1 MLTDA
6 VKEAIQQAY
15 RRWLDSRG
23 VKARYGQ
30 RLMIAEVARA
40 LAHADSEQTADSTP
54 NAIAVIEAGTGTG
67 KTLAYS
73 VAGIPVAQ
81 ALEKKLVI
89 ATATVALQEQ
99 IVYKDLPDLRA
110 NGGLQFTFALA
121 KGRGRYL
128 CLLKLDNTLAAQ
140 PGSDPTLALYPDE
153 QQMQLDRDT
162 IAVLEKMLDRLGSGA
177 WDGDRDQ
184 WPEQIVEN
192 LWARVSTDHAQCTGR
207 RCAHVRQCSFFKA
220 RDALDDAD
228 VIVTNHDL
236 VLADLALGGGAILP
250 APEDTLYIFD
260 EGHHLPDKARD
271 HFAYSSRVR
280 ATDKWLEQSIKLI
293 AGASADLGGSESLG
307 RQLEVVP
314 SIVHDLRQALSAL
327 RPALE
332 ELLVQGNANEA
343 ARGSAR
349 QGREGRP
356 RRDGGNE
363 RRDGRER
370 ALQYRFEHGLV
381 PEFLRE
387 QAAQLHTAFEE
398 LSERLG
404 RVAAA
409 LEGAIDGGS
418 NIDRD
423 SAERWL
429 PAIALLRSRADANR
443 ELWFHY
449 ARASSDKESS
459 DEKPPRARWLVAHEN
474 SVGGFDIGVHCSPII
489 AANTLM
495 QHLWS
500 RCAGAIVTSATLT
513 ALGKFDRFIVRSGV
527 PREAQ
532 FIAVPSPFDHAAA
545 GVLSVPAMRADPTD
559 PQQHTEMLVEML
571 PQLLNRAEGS
581 LVLFASRK
589 QMQDVFAA
597 LDAQWQQLIL
607 LQDTLSKHE
616 LLNRHRACIDGGSGS
631 IIFGL
636 ASFAEGVDLPGDYCR
651 HVVIAKIPF
660 AVPDE
665 PVEAALA
672 EWIET
677 RGGNPFMEI
686 AVPDAALKL
695 VQASGRLLRSET
707 DSGRITLLDN
717 RIVSKRYGRAMLDSL
732 PPFRRE
738 IVRSP

>member
-6 VKEAIQQAY
+6 VKESIQQAY
-15 RRWLDSRG
+15 RRWLESRG
-23 VKARYGQ
+23 MKARYGQ

-40 LAHADSEQTADSTP
+40 LAHAEASERC
-54 NAIAVIEAGTGTG
+54 AIAVIEAGTGTG

-99 IVYKDLPDLRA
+99 IVFKDLPDLQQ
-110 NGGLQFTFALA
+110 NSGLQFTFALA

-128 CLLKLDNTLAAQ
+128 CLAKLDTTLATQ
-140 PGSDPTLALYPDE
+140 PGFNPTLALYPDE
-153 QQMQLDRDT
+153 LQLQLDGDT
-162 IAVLEKMLDRLGSGA
+162 INVLERMLDRLANGE

-184 WPEQIVEN
+184 WPEQIAEN

-207 RCAHVRQCSFFKA
+207 RCPHVRQCSFFKA
-220 RDALDDAD
+220 RDAIDDVD

-250 APEDTLYIFD
+250 APEDTLYVFD

-271 HFAYSSRVR
+271 HFAYSSRLR
-280 ATDKWLEQSIKLI
+280 ASDKWLEQSIKLL
-293 AGASADLGGSESLG
+293 ANASAELGAADNIA
-307 RQLEVVP
+307 RQLEAVP
-314 SIVHDLRQALSAL
+314 SIIHDARQLLSAT

-332 ELLVQGNANEA
+332 ELLAASEENAAPRN
-343 ARGSAR
+343 GR
-349 QGREGRP
+349 Q
-356 RRDGGNE
+356 RRDNDA
-363 RRDGRER
+363 RARER
-370 ALQYRFEHGLV
+370 TVQYRFEHGVV
-381 PEFLRE
+381 PDFLRE
-387 QAAQLHTAFEE
+387 QAAQLRAVFEE

-409 LEGAIDGGS
+409 LEDALDGNG
-418 NIDRD
+418 NIERD

-429 PAIALLRSRADANR
+429 PAIAMLRMRADGNR
-443 ELWFHY
+443 ELWFYY
-449 ARASSDKESS
+449 AHAPGDKKSS
-459 DEKPPRARWLVAHEN
+459 DEKPPRARWLALAEN
-474 SVGGFDIGVHCSPII
+474 NNGAFDIALHCSPII
-489 AANTLM
+489 AAETLI
-495 QHLWS
+495 QQLWS

-513 ALGKFDRFIVRSGV
+513 ALGGFERFAVRSGV
-527 PREAQ
+527 PSEAQ
-532 FIAVPSPFDHAAA
+532 FVAVPSPFDYANA
-545 GVLSVPAMRADPTD
+545 GVLNIPAMRADPSD
-559 PQQHTEMLVEML
+559 PTQHTEMVIEML
-571 PQLLNRAEGS
+571 PQLLDRNEGS

-589 QMQDVFAA
+589 QMEQVFAG

-616 LLNRHRACIDGGSGS
+616 LLNRHRACIDASSGS
-631 IIFGL
+631 VIFGL
-636 ASFAEGVDLPGDYCR
+636 ASFAEGVDLPGNYCR
-651 HVVIAKIPF
+651 HVIIAKIPF
-660 AVPDE
+660 AVPDD
-665 PVEAALA
+665 PIEAALA
-672 EWIET
+672 EWIES

-707 DSGRITLLDN
+707 DSGRITLLDR
-717 RIVSKRYGRAMLDSL
+717 RIVSKQYGRAMLDSL

-738 IVRSP
+738 IAH

>member
-6 VKEAIQQAY
+6 VKEAIQQSY
-15 RRWLDSRG
+15 RRWLDSKG

-40 LAHADSEQTADSTP
+40 LANADAESDASGDKNP
-54 NAIAVIEAGTGTG
+54 IAVIEAGTGTG

-99 IVYKDLPDLRA
+99 IVFKDLPDLLR

-128 CLLKLDNTLAAQ
+128 CLLKLDNTLAAN
-140 PGSDPTLALYPDE
+140 PGNDPTLALYPDE
-153 QQMQLDRDT
+153 LQFQLDRSTVEVLDKM
-162 IAVLEKMLDRLGSGA
+162 IAQLGSGD

-184 WPEQIVEN
+184 WPEQIEDN

-207 RCAHVRQCSFFKA
+207 RCPHVRQCSFFKA
-220 RDALDDAD
+220 RDALGDAD

-250 APEDTLYIFD
+250 PPEDTLYVFD

-271 HFAYSSRVR
+271 HFAYSSRLR

-293 AGASADLGGSESLG
+293 ASAAADLHGSDSLS
-307 RQLEVVP
+307 RNLEVIP
-314 SIVHDLRQALSAL
+314 SIIHDLRQSLSAL

-332 ELLVQGNANEA
+332 EILVEASENAIE
-343 ARGSAR
+343 SASSR
-349 QGREGRP
+349 SMRFSSNQRRE
-356 RRDGGNE
+356 NVNH
-363 RRDGRER
+363 
-370 ALQYRFEHGLV
+370 RFEHGVV
-381 PEFLRE
+381 PEFLRD
-387 QAAQLHTAFEE
+387 QAEQLHTAFEE
-398 LSERLG
+398 LDERLG
-404 RVAAA
+404 RAAAA
-409 LEGAIDGGS
+409 LEGAIDGDS
-418 NIDRD
+418 QIDRD
-423 SAERWL
+423 EAERWL
-429 PAIALLRSRADANR
+429 PAIAMLRSRADANR

-449 ARASSDKESS
+449 ARAPIDAATS

-474 SVGGFDIGVHCSPII
+474 SMGGVDIALHCSPII

-500 RCAGAIVTSATLT
+500 RCAGAIVTSATMT
-513 ALGKFDRFIVRSGV
+513 ALGSFERFIVRSGV

-532 FIAVPSPFDHAAA
+532 FAAVPSPFDHASA
-545 GVLSVPAMRADPTD
+545 GLLVVPPMRADPTD
-559 PQQHTEMLVEML
+559 PQQHTDMLISML
-571 PQLLNRAEGS
+571 PQLIDRKEGT

-589 QMQDVFAA
+589 QMQDVYAA
-597 LDAQWQQLIL
+597 LDSSWQQLIL
-607 LQDTLSKHE
+607 QQDTLSKHE
-616 LLNRHRACIDGGSGS
+616 LLNRHRAVIDGGSGS

-636 ASFAEGVDLPGDYCR
+636 ASFAEGVDLPGNYCR
-651 HVVIAKIPF
+651 HVIIAKIPF

-672 EWIET
+672 EWIES

-695 VQASGRLLRSET
+695 VQASGRLLRSES
-707 DSGRITLLDN
+707 DSGRITLLDR
-717 RIVSKRYGRAMLDSL
+717 RIVTKAYGRAMLDSL
-732 PPFRRE
+732 PPFKRE
-738 IVRSP
+738 ISR

>member
-15 RRWLDSRG
+15 RRWLESRN

-40 LAHADSEQTADSTP
+40 LSNADLESDAAAEKSP
-54 NAIAVIEAGTGTG
+54 IAVIEAGTGTG

-99 IVYKDLPDLRA
+99 IVYKDLPDLRQ
-110 NGGLQFTFALA
+110 NGGLQFTFSLA

-128 CLLKLDNTLAAQ
+128 CLLKLDNTLASN

-153 QQMQLDRDT
+153 LQAQVDGATMQVLDNM
-162 IAVLEKMLDRLGSGA
+162 IGKLGSGD

-184 WPEQIVEN
+184 WPEQIDDT

-220 RDALDDAD
+220 RDALADAD

-250 APEDTLYIFD
+250 PPEDTLYIFD

-271 HFAYSSRVR
+271 HFACTSRVR
-280 ATDKWLEQSIKLI
+280 STDKWLEQSIKLI
-293 AGASADLGGSESLG
+293 ASASADLSGSDSLS
-307 RQLEVVP
+307 RNLEVIP
-314 SIVHDLRQALSAL
+314 SIIHELRQGLATV

-332 ELLVQGNANEA
+332 TLLSEGNDND
-343 ARGSAR
+343 STR
-349 QGREGRP
+349 Q
-356 RRDGGNE
+356 RRDRQDNW
-363 RRDGRER
+363 RER
-370 ALQYRFEHGLV
+370 TLQYRFENGIV
-381 PEFLRE
+381 PEFLQE
-387 QAAQLHTAFEE
+387 AAAQLHTAFEE
-398 LSERLG
+398 LEERLG
-404 RVAAA
+404 RAATA
-409 LEGAIDGGS
+409 LEDAIDASS
-418 NIDRD
+418 NIERD
-423 SAERWL
+423 EAERWL
-429 PAIALLRSRADANR
+429 PAIAMLRARADANR

-449 ARASSDKESS
+449 ARDGA

-474 SVGGFDIGVHCSPII
+474 NIGGFDISLHCSPII
-489 AANTLM
+489 AAHTLM

-500 RCAGAIVTSATLT
+500 RCAGAIVTSATIT
-513 ALGKFDRFIVRSGV
+513 ALGSFERFIVRSGV

-532 FIAVPSPFDHAAA
+532 FIAVPSPFDHASA
-545 GVLSVPAMRADPTD
+545 GVLAVPPMRADPAD
-559 PQQHTEMLVEML
+559 PQQHTDMVIAML
-571 PQLLNRAEGS
+571 PQLFDRNEGT

-589 QMQDVFAA
+589 QLQEVFAA
-597 LDAQWQQLIL
+597 LDPQWQQMIL
-607 LQDTLSKHE
+607 QQDTLSKHE
-616 LLNRHRACIDGGSGS
+616 LLNRHRACIDGGNGS

-636 ASFAEGVDLPGDYCR
+636 ASFAEGVDLPGNYCR
-651 HVVIAKIPF
+651 HVIIAKIPF

-672 EWIET
+672 EWIES

-707 DSGRITLLDN
+707 DSGRITLLDR
-717 RIVSKRYGRAMLDSL
+717 RIVSKPYGRVMLNSL
-732 PPFRRE
+732 PPFKRDISR
-738 IVRSP
+738 

>member
-1 MLTDA
+1 MLTEA
-6 VKEAIQQAY
+6 VKESIQQAY
-15 RRWLDSRG
+15 RRWLESRG

-40 LAHADSEQTADSTP
+40 FANADADPNVASDKSATA
-54 NAIAVIEAGTGTG
+54 AIEAGTGTG

-99 IVYKDLPDLRA
+99 IVYKDLPDLRQ

-128 CLLKLDNTLAAQ
+128 CLLKLDNTLASSPKA
-140 PGSDPTLALYPDE
+140 DPALALYPDE
-153 QQMQLDRDT
+153 LQMQLDSDT
-162 IAVLEKMLDRLGSGA
+162 IVVLEKMLDQLGSGA

-207 RCAHVRQCSFFKA
+207 RCPHVRQCSFFKA
-220 RDALDDAD
+220 RDALNDAD

-236 VLADLALGGGAILP
+236 VLADLALGGGVILP
-250 APEDTLYIFD
+250 APEDTLYVFD

-271 HFAYSSRVR
+271 HFAYSSRLR

-293 AGASADLGGSESLG
+293 AGASADLGASDSIA

-314 SIVHDLRQALSAL
+314 SIIHDLRQTLSAV

-332 ELLVQGNANEA
+332 ALLAEGNDSE
-343 ARGSAR
+343 SAR
-349 QGREGRP
+349 SRP
-356 RRDGGNE
+356 RRDD
-363 RRDGRER
+363 RRER
-370 ALQYRFEHGLV
+370 SLQYRFQHGIV

-387 QAAQLHTAFEE
+387 HAAQLHSAFEE

-409 LEGAIDGGS
+409 LEDAIDGGS
-418 NIDRD
+418 NVDRD

-449 ARASSDKESS
+449 ARASGDEKTGG

-474 SVGGFDIGVHCSPII
+474 NVGGFDIGVHCSPII

-513 ALGKFDRFIVRSGV
+513 ALGKFDRFITRSGV

-532 FIAVPSPFDHAAA
+532 CIAVPSPFDHAMA
-545 GVLSVPAMRADPTD
+545 GVLVVPAMQADPTD
-559 PQQHTEMLVEML
+559 PQQHTEMLIDML
-571 PQLLNRAEGS
+571 PQLLDRKEGS

-589 QMQDVFAA
+589 QMQEVFAA
-597 LDAQWQQLIL
+597 LDAPWQQLIL

-616 LLNRHRACIDGGSGS
+616 LLNRHRACIDSGKGS

-672 EWIET
+672 EWIES

-695 VQASGRLLRSET
+695 VQASGRLLRSEA
-707 DSGRITLLDN
+707 DSGRITLLDR
-717 RIVSKRYGRAMLDSL
+717 RIVSKQYGRAMLDSL
-732 PPFRRE
+732 PPFKRDIAR
-738 IVRSP
+738 

>member
-6 VKEAIQQAY
+6 VKEAIQQSY

-40 LAHADSEQTADSTP
+40 LASTADSEHDKSAEEKNSS
-54 NAIAVIEAGTGTG
+54 AIAVIEAGTGTG

-99 IVYKDLPDLRA
+99 IVYKDLPDLRE

-128 CLLKLDNTLAAQ
+128 CLLKLDNTLASN

-153 QQMQLDRDT
+153 LQMQLDRGTMD
-162 IAVLEKMLDRLGSGA
+162 VLEKMIGALGSGA

-184 WPEQIVEN
+184 WPEQVEEA
-192 LWARVSTDHAQCTGR
+192 LWSRVSTDHAQCTGR
-207 RCAHVRQCSFFKA
+207 RCPHVRQCSFFKA
-220 RDALDDAD
+220 RDALGDAD

-250 APEDTLYIFD
+250 SPEDTLYVFD

-271 HFAYSSRVR
+271 HFAYSSRMR

-293 AGASADLGGSESLG
+293 ASASADLSGSDSLS
-307 RQLEVVP
+307 RNLEVIP
-314 SIVHDLRQALSAL
+314 SIIHDLRQTLSAV

-332 ELLVQGNANEA
+332 ALLLEASENAEQSSSRAN
-343 ARGSAR
+343 S
-349 QGREGRP
+349 RP
-356 RRDGGNE
+356 RRDDK
-363 RRDGRER
+363 RRD
-370 ALQYRFEHGLV
+370 AINYRFEHGVV
-381 PEFLRE
+381 PDFLRE
-387 QAAQLHTAFEE
+387 HAAQLHESFGE
-398 LSERLG
+398 LEERLG
-404 RVAAA
+404 RAAAA
-409 LEGAIDGGS
+409 LEDAIDSGS
-418 NIDRD
+418 NVDRD
-423 SAERWL
+423 EAERWL
-429 PAIALLRSRADANR
+429 PAIAMLRSRADSNR

-449 ARASSDKESS
+449 ARAPSDKDTSE
-459 DEKPPRARWLVAHEN
+459 EKPPRARWLVAHEN
-474 SVGGFDIGVHCSPII
+474 TIGSFDIALHCSPII
-489 AANTLM
+489 AASTLM
-495 QHLWS
+495 HHLWS
-500 RCAGAIVTSATLT
+500 RCAGAIVTSATMT
-513 ALGKFDRFIVRSGV
+513 ALGSFERFIVRSGV

-532 FIAVPSPFDHAAA
+532 FAAVPSPFDHASA
-545 GVLSVPAMRADPTD
+545 GVLAVPPMRADPTD
-559 PQQHTEMLVEML
+559 PQQHTDMLISML
-571 PQLLNRAEGS
+571 PQLVDRKEGT

-589 QMQDVFAA
+589 QMQDVYAA
-597 LDAQWQQLIL
+597 LDSQWQQIIL
-607 LQDTLSKHE
+607 QQDTLSKHE
-616 LLNRHRACIDGGSGS
+616 LLNRHRAVIDGGSGS

-636 ASFAEGVDLPGDYCR
+636 ASFAEGVDLPGNYCR
-651 HVVIAKIPF
+651 HVIIAKIPF

-672 EWIET
+672 EWIES

-695 VQASGRLLRSET
+695 VQASGRLLRSES
-707 DSGRITLLDN
+707 DSGRITLLDR
-717 RIVSKRYGRAMLDSL
+717 RIVTKTYGRAMLDSL
-732 PPFRRE
+732 PPFKRDISR
-738 IVRSP
+738 

>member
-6 VKEAIQQAY
+6 VKATIQQTY
-15 RRWLDSRG
+15 RRWLESRG
-23 VKARYGQ
+23 LKARYGQ

-40 LAHADSEQTADSTP
+40 LANADSDDC
-54 NAIAVIEAGTGTG
+54 AIAVVEAGTGTG
-67 KTLAYS
+67 KTLAYA

-99 IVYKDLPDLRA
+99 IVFKDLPDVQQ
-110 NGGLQFTFALA
+110 NGGLSFSFALA

-128 CLLKLDNTLAAQ
+128 CLSKLDNTLAAQ
-140 PGSDPTLALYPDE
+140 PGFNPTLALYPDE
-153 QQMQLDRDT
+153 LQAQLDGDT
-162 IAVLEKMLDRLGSGA
+162 VVVLEKMLDRLGSGA

-184 WPEQIVEN
+184 WPEQIAEP

-220 RDALDDAD
+220 RDTLDAAD

-250 APEDTLYIFD
+250 APEDALYVFD

-271 HFAYSSRVR
+271 HFAYSSRLR
-280 ATDKWLEQSIKLI
+280 ATDKWLEQSIKLL
-293 AGASADLGGSESLG
+293 ASAAAELGAADNMS

-314 SIVHDLRQALSAL
+314 SIIHDLRQMLSAT
-327 RPALE
+327 RAPLE
-332 ELLVQGNANEA
+332 ELLTENENK
-343 ARGSAR
+343 SAR
-349 QGREGRP
+349 NTGRQ
-356 RRDGGNE
+356 RRD
-363 RRDGRER
+363 DMRER
-370 ALQYRFEHGLV
+370 ALQYRFEHGVV

-387 QAAQLHTAFEE
+387 QAAQLRSAFEA

-409 LEGAIDGGS
+409 LEDALDGNS
-418 NIDRD
+418 NIERD

-429 PAIALLRSRADANR
+429 PAIAMLRMRADANR
-443 ELWFHY
+443 ELWFYY
-449 ARASSDKESS
+449 ACAPSDEKNSE
-459 DEKPPRARWLVAHEN
+459 EKPPRARWLAAIEN
-474 SVGGFDIGVHCSPII
+474 NLGSFDIAVHCSPII
-489 AANTLM
+489 AADTLM

-513 ALGKFDRFIVRSGV
+513 ALGNFERFRVRSGV
-527 PREAQ
+527 PDAAQ
-532 FIAVPSPFDHAAA
+532 FVAVPSPFDHARA
-545 GVLSVPAMRADPTD
+545 GVLVIPSMRVDPTD
-559 PQQHTEMLVEML
+559 PQQHTQMVIAML
-571 PQLLNRAEGS
+571 PQLLDRSEGT

-589 QMQDVFAA
+589 QMQEVFEA
-597 LDAQWQQLIL
+597 LDAPLQQIIL
-607 LQDTLSKHE
+607 LQDTLSKQE
-616 LLNRHRACIDGGSGS
+616 LLNRHRTCIDSGSGS
-631 IIFGL
+631 VIFGL
-636 ASFAEGVDLPGDYCR
+636 ASFAEGVDLPGNYCR
-651 HVVIAKIPF
+651 HVIIAKIPF

-707 DSGRITLLDN
+707 DSGRITLLDR
-717 RIVSKRYGRAMLDSL
+717 RIVSKQYGRAMLDSL
-732 PPFRRE
+732 PPFKRE
-738 IVRSP
+738 IA

>member
-6 VKEAIQQAY
+6 VKEAIQQSY
-15 RRWLDSRG
+15 RRWLDSKG

-40 LAHADSEQTADSTP
+40 LANADSEVDADADKNP
-54 NAIAVIEAGTGTG
+54 IAVIEAGTGTG

-81 ALEKKLVI
+81 ALDKKLVI

-99 IVYKDLPDLRA
+99 IVFKDLPDLLR
-110 NGGLQFTFALA
+110 NGGLQFSFALA

-128 CLLKLDNTLAAQ
+128 CLLKLDNTLASN
-140 PGSDPTLALYPDE
+140 PGNDPTLALYPDE
-153 QQMQLDRDT
+153 LQFQLDRGTVD
-162 IAVLEKMLDRLGSGA
+162 VLDKMIEQLGSGA

-184 WPEQIVEN
+184 WPEQIEDN

-207 RCAHVRQCSFFKA
+207 RCPHVRQCSFFKA
-220 RDALDDAD
+220 RDALGDAD

-250 APEDTLYIFD
+250 PPEDTLYVFD

-271 HFAYSSRVR
+271 HFAYSSRLR

-293 AGASADLGGSESLG
+293 ASASADLDGSDSLA
-307 RQLEVVP
+307 RNLEVVP
-314 SIVHDLRQALSAL
+314 SIIHDLRQTLSAL

-332 ELLVQGNANEA
+332 ELLAEQGERESQRFPSRNS
-343 ARGSAR
+343 SAT
-349 QGREGRP
+349 Q
-356 RRDGGNE
+356 RRDS
-363 RRDGRER
+363 
-370 ALQYRFEHGLV
+370 LTYRFEHGVV

-387 QAAQLHTAFEE
+387 QAEQLHTAFDE
-398 LSERLG
+398 LGERLG
-404 RVAAA
+404 RAAA
-409 LEGAIDGGS
+409 TLESAIDGDS
-418 NIDRD
+418 QIDRD
-423 SAERWL
+423 EAERWL
-429 PAIALLRSRADANR
+429 PAIAMLRARADSNR

-449 ARASSDKESS
+449 ARAPIDAATS

-474 SVGGFDIGVHCSPII
+474 NIGGLDIALHCSPII

-500 RCAGAIVTSATLT
+500 RCAGAIVTSATMT
-513 ALGKFDRFIVRSGV
+513 ALGSFDRFIVRSGV

-532 FIAVPSPFDHAAA
+532 FVAVPSPFDHASA
-545 GVLSVPAMRADPTD
+545 GVLAVPPMRADPTD
-559 PQQHTEMLVEML
+559 PQQHTDMLISML
-571 PQLLNRAEGS
+571 PQLIDRKEGT

-589 QMQDVFAA
+589 QMQDVYAA
-597 LDAQWQQLIL
+597 LDASWQQSIL
-607 LQDTLSKHE
+607 QQDTLSKHE
-616 LLNRHRACIDGGSGS
+616 LLNRHRAVIDGSSGS

-651 HVVIAKIPF
+651 HVIIAKIPF

-672 EWIET
+672 EWIES

-695 VQASGRLLRSET
+695 VQASGRLLRSES
-707 DSGRITLLDN
+707 DSGRITLLDR
-717 RIVSKRYGRAMLDSL
+717 RIVTKAYGRAILDSL
-732 PPFRRE
+732 PPFQRE
-738 IVRSP
+738 ISR

>member
-6 VKEAIQQAY
+6 VKDIIQQAY
-15 RRWLDSRG
+15 RSWLDSRG

-40 LAHADSEQTADSTP
+40 LANADADALVQHS
-54 NAIAVIEAGTGTG
+54 AIAVIEAGTGTG

-99 IVYKDLPDLRA
+99 IVYKDLPDLRQ

-128 CLLKLDNTLAAQ
+128 CLLKLDNTLAAN
-140 PGSDPTLALYPDE
+140 PGADPALALYPDE
-153 QQMQLDRDT
+153 LQAQLDRDT
-162 IAVLEKMLDRLGSGA
+162 TAVLEKMLDQLGDGS

-184 WPEQIVEN
+184 WPEQIAET

-207 RCAHVRQCSFFKA
+207 RCPHVRQCSFFKA
-220 RDALDDAD
+220 RDALGDAD

-250 APEDTLYIFD
+250 APEETLYVFD

-271 HFAYSSRVR
+271 HFACSSRLR
-280 ATDKWLEQSIKLI
+280 ATDKWLEQSIKLL
-293 AGASADLGGSESLG
+293 AGASADLGGSDSLA
-307 RQLEVVP
+307 RNLEVVP
-314 SIVHDLRQALSAL
+314 SLIHELRQALSAL

-332 ELLVQGNANEA
+332 ALLTEGSTGEF
-343 ARGSAR
+343 ARAPWR
-349 QGREGRP
+349 Q
-356 RRDGGNE
+356 RRDDRVE
-363 RRDGRER
+363 RK
-370 ALQYRFEHGLV
+370 LQYRFEHGVV
-381 PEFLRE
+381 PGFLRE
-387 QAAQLHTAFEE
+387 HAAQLHAAFDA

-404 RVAAA
+404 RAVAA
-409 LEGAIDGGS
+409 LEEALDDGG
-418 NIDRD
+418 NIEREA
-423 SAERWL
+423 AERWL
-429 PAIALLRSRADANR
+429 PALAMLRSRADANR

-449 ARASSDKESS
+449 MSDGA

-474 SVGGFDIGVHCSPII
+474 NAGGFDIALHCSPII

-500 RCAGAIVTSATLT
+500 RCAGAIVTSATMT
-513 ALGKFDRFIVRSGV
+513 ALGSFERFIVRSGV

-532 FIAVPSPFDHAAA
+532 FIAVPSPFDHASA
-545 GVLSVPAMRADPTD
+545 GVLSVPPMRADPTD
-559 PQQHTEMLVEML
+559 PQQHTDMLIAML
-571 PQLLNRAEGS
+571 PQLFDRNEGT

-589 QMQDVFAA
+589 QMQEVYAA
-597 LDAQWQQLIL
+597 LDPQWQQLIL
-607 LQDTLSKHE
+607 QQDTLSKHE
-616 LLNRHRACIDGGSGS
+616 LLNRHRACIDGGNGS

-651 HVVIAKIPF
+651 HVIIAKIPF

-672 EWIET
+672 EWIES
-677 RGGNPFMEI
+677 RGGNAFMEI

-707 DSGRITLLDN
+707 DNGRITLLDR
-717 RIVSKRYGRAMLDSL
+717 RIVSKQYGRAMLDSL
-732 PPFRRE
+732 PPFKRDISR
-738 IVRSP
+738 